1 MKQNI
6 VIYPDSKSI
15 RIESPQGCGITL
27 EYEKVTLI
35 HPDKIEIVLAYN
47 NVDIINLLRNHTG

>member
-35 HPDKIEIVLAYN
+35 HPDKVEIVLAYN
-47 NVDIINLLRNHTG
+47 NVDIIKD